1 MASSAHIAPSPGTSL
16 LEREDDLA
24 VLHGAFSEVRAGR
37 GRLVLVAGETG
48 VGKTSLVNAFCAS
61 ARGSARVLEGSC
73 DALATPRAL
82 GAFADLAVGAS
93 DRLRAQ
99 VAAGVTAH
107 ELFEALCDELGT
119 SPAVIVLE
127 DLHWADEATLDVVR
141 VLGRRIESVPAL
153 VVATYREE
161 AVVRDHPLRI
171 VLGDLA
177 RMPGLSRLTVEPFS
191 PAAVAELAA
200 GYEID
205 AGELYRLTGGNP
217 FYVGEVLDAGAGDV
231 PATVSDAVHA
241 RASRLS
247 PGARQVLEAVS
258 IAPPAV
264 ELWVLDRV
272 CGEAAAA
279 VDDCLACAMLAERGN
294 RIGFRHELAR
304 ASIESALG
312 PARSRDLHR
321 ALLAALACSPEGADP
336 ARLAHHA
343 EGARDAVAVLELAP
357 AAAQRAAQLGAHREA
372 AAQYARALRFAGA
385 RPPQERA
392 ALLARLADAQYAT
405 DDQVDSIASWNR
417 AIDCYR
423 EAGDVAGEAESQCRL
438 VTNYGCRGAMDDARA
453 AGARA
458 VELAESLG
466 DAPVVGSVYASMALL
481 ELYEG
486 GFDACIEWGQRSVA
500 IARAAGDGE
509 TLVDAMTSAGCAE
522 FLRDGATAS
531 GTLEQALGEARSRQ
545 LVSGIP
551 RVLNNLAAGA
561 VEHNV
566 HDLANRSIEEGLAHC
581 AEHDLDLWTLS
592 LLGLKARSKLAQ
604 GHFEVAAEVA
614 SQLAEDMH
622 DSPAPRFEGL
632 QVLALVRAR
641 RGDPGVHPAL
651 DQAMAMDCPADEVD
665 WAGPLAVTRA
675 EIAWLEGRADQ
686 IDEITAPA
694 FALARATS
702 SVPWV
707 LGALA
712 GWRRRAGLTDR
723 LRGPRPAEP
732 WALELAGRHVAAVA
746 AWDRLGR
753 PYEAAIAQGM
763 GGRRLEDAHARLRDL
778 GADAPAAIFARRLRQ
793 RGVRGI
799 SRGPRPSTRENPAN
813 LTAREL
819 EVLALLGDGLMNAQI
834 AQRLHLSVRT
844 VDHHVSS
851 ILRKLDVPSRAH
863 ASIEAM
869 RLGISSTVP

>member
-16 LEREDDLA
+16 LERDEDLA

-37 GRLVLVAGETG
+37 GRLVLVSGEAG
-48 VGKTSLVNAFCAS
+48 VGKTSLVNAFCGS
-61 ARGSARVLEGSC
+61 VRGSSRVFEGCC

-82 GAFADLAVGAS
+82 GAIADLAAGAS
-93 DRLRAQ
+93 DHLRAQ
-99 VAAGVTAH
+99 AAAGVTAH
-107 ELFEALCDELGT
+107 ELFQALCAELGT
-119 SPAVIVLE
+119 SPSVVVLE
-127 DLHWADEATLDVVR
+127 DLHWADEATLDVLR

-153 VVATYREE
+153 VVVTYREE
-161 AVVRDHPLRI
+161 ALGREHPLRV

-177 RMPGLSRLTVEPFS
+177 RVPGLSRLTVEPFS
-191 PAAVAELAA
+191 PAAVAQMAA
-200 GYEID
+200 GYGID
-205 AGELYRLTGGNP
+205 AGELHRLTGGNP
-217 FYVGEVLDAGAGDV
+217 FYVEEVLDAGGDEV

-247 PGARQVLEAVS
+247 PDARRVLEAVS

-294 RIGFRHELAR
+294 GIGFRHELAR
-304 ASIESALG
+304 VSIESALG
-312 PARSRDLHR
+312 PTRRRDLHR
-321 ALLAALACSPEGADP
+321 ALLAAIASSPEGADP

-343 EGARDAVAVLELAP
+343 EGAGDTAAVLELAP
-357 AAAQRAAQLGAHREA
+357 AAARRAAQLGAHREA
-372 AAQYARALRFAGA
+372 AAQYGRALRFAGA

-392 ALLARLADAQYAT
+392 ELLARLADAQYST

-423 EAGDVAGEAESQCRL
+423 EAGDPAGEAKAQCRL
-438 VTNYGCRGAMDDARA
+438 VSNYACRGAMDDARA

-466 DAPVVGSVYASMALL
+466 DAPVVGAVYAAMALL
-481 ELYEG
+481 EIYDGAL
-486 GFDACIEWGQRSVA
+486 DACIDWGLRSIA
-500 IARAAGDGE
+500 IAGAAGDGE
-509 TLVDAMTSAGCAE
+509 TLVDAMTSVGCAE
-522 FLRDGATAS
+522 FLRDGASAS
-531 GTLEQALGEARSRQ
+531 GTLEQALTEARSRK
-545 LVSGIP
+545 LVSVIP
-551 RVLNNLAAGA
+551 RVLNDLALAAVA
-561 VEHNV
+561 HSV
-566 HDLANRSIEEGLAHC
+566 HDLADRSIEEGLAHC
-581 AEHDLDLWTLS
+581 AEYDLDLWTLS
-592 LLGLKARSKLAQ
+592 LLAEKARSQLNQ

-614 SQLAEDMH
+614 SQLAGDPH
-622 DSPAPRFEGL
+622 DSPTPRFDAL

-651 DQAMAMDCPADEVD
+651 DQAMAMGCPPDEVE
-665 WAGPLAVTRA
+665 WAGTLAVTRA

-694 FALARATS
+694 FALARAACL
-702 SVPWV
+702 PWV

-723 LRGPRPAEP
+723 LRGLRPAEP
-732 WALELAGRHVAAVA
+732 WALELAGRHAAAVA

-753 PYEAAIAQGM
+753 PYEAAIALGM
-763 GGRRLEDAHARLRDL
+763 GGRRIEDAHARLREL
-778 GADAPAAIFARRLRQ
+778 GAHAPAAIFARRLRQ

-799 SRGPRPSTRENPAN
+799 ARGPRPSTRDNPAN

-834 AQRLHLSVRT
+834 ALRLHLSVRT

-851 ILRKLDVPSRAH
+851 ILRKLEVPNRAQ
-863 ASIEAM
+863 AGIEAN
-869 RLGISSTVP
+869 RLGISSALP

>member
-1 MASSAHIAPSPGTSL
+1 MASSTHIAPSPGTSL
-16 LEREDDLA
+16 LERDEDLA

-37 GRLVLVAGETG
+37 GRLVLVSGEAG
-48 VGKTSLVNAFCAS
+48 VGKTSLVNAFCGS
-61 ARGSARVLEGSC
+61 VRGSSRVFEGCC

-82 GAFADLAVGAS
+82 GAIADLAAGAS
-93 DRLRAQ
+93 DHLRAQ
-99 VAAGVTAH
+99 AAAGVTAH
-107 ELFEALCDELGT
+107 ELFQALCAELGT
-119 SPAVIVLE
+119 SPSVVVLE
-127 DLHWADEATLDVVR
+127 DLHWADEATLDVLR

-153 VVATYREE
+153 VVVTYREE
-161 AVVRDHPLRI
+161 ALGREHPLRV

-177 RMPGLSRLTVEPFS
+177 RVPGLSRLTVEPFS
-191 PAAVAELAA
+191 PAAVAQMAA
-200 GYEID
+200 GYDID
-205 AGELYRLTGGNP
+205 AGELHRLTGGNP
-217 FYVGEVLDAGAGDV
+217 FYVEEVLDAGGDEV

-247 PGARQVLEAVS
+247 PDARRVLEAVS

-294 RIGFRHELAR
+294 GIGFRHELAR
-304 ASIESALG
+304 VSIESALG
-312 PARSRDLHR
+312 PTRRRDLHR
-321 ALLAALACSPEGADP
+321 ALLAAIASSPEGADP

-343 EGARDAVAVLELAP
+343 EGAGDTAAVLELAP
-357 AAAQRAAQLGAHREA
+357 AAARRAAQLGAHREA
-372 AAQYARALRFAGA
+372 AAQYGRALRFAGA

-392 ALLARLADAQYAT
+392 ELLARLADAQYST

-423 EAGDVAGEAESQCRL
+423 EAGDPAGEAKAQCRL
-438 VTNYGCRGAMDDARA
+438 VSNYACRGAMDDARA

-466 DAPVVGSVYASMALL
+466 DAPVVGAVYAAMALL
-481 ELYEG
+481 EIYDGAL
-486 GFDACIEWGQRSVA
+486 DACIDWGLRSIA
-500 IARAAGDGE
+500 IAGAAGDGE
-509 TLVDAMTSAGCAE
+509 TLVDAMTSVGCAE
-522 FLRDGATAS
+522 FLRDGASAS
-531 GTLEQALGEARSRQ
+531 GTLEQALTEARSRK
-545 LVSGIP
+545 LVSVIP
-551 RVLNNLAAGA
+551 RVLNDLALAAVA
-561 VEHNV
+561 HSV
-566 HDLANRSIEEGLAHC
+566 HDLADRSIEEGLAHC
-581 AEHDLDLWTLS
+581 AEYDLDLWTLS
-592 LLGLKARSKLAQ
+592 LLAEKARSQLNQ

-614 SQLAEDMH
+614 SQLAGDPH
-622 DSPAPRFEGL
+622 DSPTPRFDAL

-651 DQAMAMDCPADEVD
+651 DQAMAMGCPPDEVE
-665 WAGPLAVTRA
+665 WAGTLAVTRA

-694 FALARATS
+694 FALARAACL
-702 SVPWV
+702 PWV

-723 LRGPRPAEP
+723 LRGLRPAEP
-732 WALELAGRHVAAVA
+732 WALELAGRHAAAVA

-753 PYEAAIAQGM
+753 PYEAAIALGM
-763 GGRRLEDAHARLRDL
+763 GGRRIEDAHARLREL
-778 GADAPAAIFARRLRQ
+778 GAHAPAAIFARRLRQ

-799 SRGPRPSTRENPAN
+799 ARGPRPSTRENPAN

-834 AQRLHLSVRT
+834 ALRLHLSVRT

-851 ILRKLDVPSRAH
+851 ILRKLEVPNRAQ
-863 ASIEAM
+863 AGIEAN
-869 RLGISSTVP
+869 RLGISSALP

>member
-1 MASSAHIAPSPGTSL
+1 MASSTHTAPSPGISL
-16 LEREDDLA
+16 LERDDDLA

-37 GRLVLVAGETG
+37 GRLVLVAGEAG
-48 VGKTSLVNAFCAS
+48 VGKTSLVHAFCGS
-61 ARGSARVLEGSC
+61 VRGSSRVLEGSC

-82 GAFADLAVGAS
+82 GPFADLAAAAG
-93 DRLRAQ
+93 DLLRAEI
-99 VAAGVTAH
+99 AAGVTAH
-107 ELFEALCDELGT
+107 ELFDALRAELDT
-119 SPAVIVLE
+119 SPAVVVLE

-153 VVATYREE
+153 VVVTYREE
-161 AVVRDHPLRI
+161 ALAPDHPLRI
-171 VLGDLA
+171 LLGDLA
-177 RMPGLSRLTVEPFS
+177 RVPGLSRLTVEPFS
-191 PAAVAELAA
+191 PAAVVELAA
-200 GYEID
+200 GYEVD
-205 AGELYRLTGGNP
+205 AAELHRLTGGNP
-217 FYVGEVLDAGAGDV
+217 FYVSEVLDAGGGEV

-247 PGARQVLEAVS
+247 PDARHVLEAVS

-264 ELWVLDRV
+264 ELWLLDRV
-272 CGEAAAA
+272 CGEAAGA
-279 VDDCLACAMLAERGN
+279 VDECFAGAILAERGDG
-294 RIGFRHELAR
+294 IGFRHELAR

-312 PARSRDLHR
+312 PARRRELHR
-321 ALLAALACSPEGADP
+321 ALLAALASSPEGADP

-343 EGARDAVAVLELAP
+343 EGAGEAAAVLELAP
-357 AAAQRAAQLGAHREA
+357 AAAHRAAQLGAHREA
-372 AAQYARALRFAGA
+372 AAQYARALRFAGP
-385 RPPQERA
+385 RPPEERA
-392 ALLARLADAQYAT
+392 RLLSRLADAQYAT

-438 VTNYGCRGAMDDARA
+438 VTNYACRGAMEDARA

-466 DAPVVGSVYASMALL
+466 DHPVVGEAYASMALL
-481 ELYEG
+481 GLYDG
-486 GFDACIEWGQRSVA
+486 IFDACIDWGQRGAA
-500 IARAAGDGE
+500 IAAAAGDGE
-509 TLVDAMTSAGCAE
+509 TLVDAMTSAGSAE
-522 FLRDGATAS
+522 FFRDGAAS
-531 GTLEQALGEARSRQ
+531 GTLAQALSEARSRQ

-551 RVLNNLAAGA
+551 RALHNLAAGA

-581 AEHDLDLWTLS
+581 ADHDLDMWTLA
-592 LLGLKARSKLAQ
+592 LLGLKARSQLNQ
-604 GHFEVAAEVA
+604 GHFEVAAEVG
-614 SQLAEDMH
+614 SQLADDLH

-641 RGDPGVHPAL
+641 RGDPGVQPAL
-651 DQAMAMDCPADEVD
+651 DQAMAMGCPADEVD

-694 FALARATS
+694 FQLARATA

-723 LRGPRPAEP
+723 MRGPRPAEP
-732 WALELAGRHVAAVA
+732 WALELAGRHAAAVA

-753 PYEAAIAQGM
+753 PYEAAIALGM
-763 GGRRLEDAHARLRDL
+763 GGRRIEDARARLREL
-778 GADAPAAIFARRLRQ
+778 GAQAPAAIFARRLRQ
-793 RGVRGI
+793 SGVRGI
-799 SRGPRPSTRENPAN
+799 TRGPRPSTRKNPAN

-851 ILRKLDVPSRAH
+851 ILRKLDVPSRAQ
-863 ASIEAM
+863 AGIEAT
-869 RLGISSTVP
+869 RLGISSSLP

>member
-16 LEREDDLA
+16 LERDEDLA

-37 GRLVLVAGETG
+37 GRLVLVSGEAG
-48 VGKTSLVNAFCAS
+48 VGKTSLVNAFCGS
-61 ARGSARVLEGSC
+61 VRGSSRVFEGCC

-82 GAFADLAVGAS
+82 GAIADLAAGAS
-93 DRLRAQ
+93 DHLRAQ
-99 VAAGVTAH
+99 AAAGVTAH
-107 ELFEALCDELGT
+107 ELFQALCAELGT
-119 SPAVIVLE
+119 SPSVVVLE
-127 DLHWADEATLDVVR
+127 DLHWADEATLDVLR

-153 VVATYREE
+153 VVVTYREE
-161 AVVRDHPLRI
+161 ALGREHPLRV

-177 RMPGLSRLTVEPFS
+177 RVPGLSRLTVEPFS
-191 PAAVAELAA
+191 PAAVAQMAA
-200 GYEID
+200 GYDID
-205 AGELYRLTGGNP
+205 AGELHRLTGGNP
-217 FYVGEVLDAGAGDV
+217 FYVEEVLDAGGDEV

-247 PGARQVLEAVS
+247 PDARRVLEAVS

-294 RIGFRHELAR
+294 GIGFRHELAR
-304 ASIESALG
+304 VSIESALG
-312 PARSRDLHR
+312 PTRRRDLHR
-321 ALLAALACSPEGADP
+321 ALLAAIASSPEGADP

-343 EGARDAVAVLELAP
+343 EGAVDTAAVLELAP
-357 AAAQRAAQLGAHREA
+357 AAARRAAQLGAHREA
-372 AAQYARALRFAGA
+372 AAQYGRALRFAGA

-392 ALLARLADAQYAT
+392 ELLARLADAQYST

-423 EAGDVAGEAESQCRL
+423 EAGDPAGEAKAQCRL
-438 VTNYGCRGAMDDARA
+438 VSNYACRGAMDDARA

-466 DAPVVGSVYASMALL
+466 DAPVVGAVYAAMALL
-481 ELYEG
+481 EIYDGAL
-486 GFDACIEWGQRSVA
+486 DACIDWGLRSIA
-500 IARAAGDGE
+500 IAGAAGDGE
-509 TLVDAMTSAGCAE
+509 TLVDAMTSVGCAE
-522 FLRDGATAS
+522 FLRDGASAS
-531 GTLEQALGEARSRQ
+531 GTLEQALTEARSRK
-545 LVSGIP
+545 LVSVIP
-551 RVLNNLAAGA
+551 RVLNDLALAAVA
-561 VEHNV
+561 HSV
-566 HDLANRSIEEGLAHC
+566 HDLADRSIEEGLAHC
-581 AEHDLDLWTLS
+581 AEYDLDLWTLS
-592 LLGLKARSKLAQ
+592 LLAEKARSQLNQ

-614 SQLAEDMH
+614 SQLAGDPH
-622 DSPAPRFEGL
+622 DSPTPRFDAL

-651 DQAMAMDCPADEVD
+651 DQAMAMGCPPDEVE
-665 WAGPLAVTRA
+665 WAGTLAVTRA

-694 FALARATS
+694 FALARAACL
-702 SVPWV
+702 PWV

-723 LRGPRPAEP
+723 LRGLRPAEP
-732 WALELAGRHVAAVA
+732 WALELAGRHAAAVA

-753 PYEAAIAQGM
+753 PYEAAIALGM
-763 GGRRLEDAHARLRDL
+763 GGRRIEDAHARLREL
-778 GADAPAAIFARRLRQ
+778 GAHAPAAIFARRLRQ

-799 SRGPRPSTRENPAN
+799 ARGPRPSTRENPAN

-834 AQRLHLSVRT
+834 ALRLHLSVRT

-851 ILRKLDVPSRAH
+851 ILRKLEVPNRAQ
-863 ASIEAM
+863 AGIEAN
-869 RLGISSTVP
+869 RLGISSALP